1 MTTLQAKSA
10 HLQCGG
16 SVNGEFWNPS
26 IQSPVQEERTH
37 TWVNVFCWPLKSGEE
52 RGQKSRLHWKIQG
65 PGFSFLLPTSHHKE
79 VNWWWAELKPQRAVY
94 KVALNTYCDCN
105 WEHLPV
111 TTGPLP
117 HWSLLHLVFFFFFFL
132 EKAKKNK
139 KADGLE
145 SSSFSRLTKYLVISP
160 YSK

>member
-16 SVNGEFWNPS
+16 SVNREFWNPS
-26 IQSPVQEERTH
+26 IQSPVQEVRTH
-37 TWVNVFCWPLKSGEE
+37 TWVDLFCWPLKSGEE

-65 PGFSFLLPTSHHKE
+65 PGFSFLLPTSHHEE
-79 VNWWWAELKPQRAVY
+79 VDCWWAELKPQRAVY
-94 KVALNTYCDCN
+94 KVALNTT
-105 WEHLPV
+105 V
-111 TTGPLP
+111 TATENTCQSRLGRCHIGP
-117 HWSLLHLVFFFFFFL
+117 HCIWSFFFL
-132 EKAKKNK
+132 LEKGKMNK

-145 SSSFSRLTKYLVISP
+145 SSSFSQLTKYLVISP